1 VALFNGKKTLKA
13 KTVSSWFQDVSG
25 FEMIQNDSNIF
36 KPFVFSEFAGRTRGC
51 QGQASSAYFR
61 LFNTIKLY
69 IKLMP
74 HFYEY
79 EWYGTSSRVTGVW

>member
-1 VALFNGKKTLKA
+1 MTQADEKNTKTPQKPW
-13 KTVSSWFQDVSG
+13 KMEHDVTWQHFRRVLTHHWG
-25 FEMIQNDSNIF
+25 V
-36 KPFVFSEFAGRTRGC
+36 VFSSLNSLR
-51 QGQASSAYFR
+51 SSAYFR